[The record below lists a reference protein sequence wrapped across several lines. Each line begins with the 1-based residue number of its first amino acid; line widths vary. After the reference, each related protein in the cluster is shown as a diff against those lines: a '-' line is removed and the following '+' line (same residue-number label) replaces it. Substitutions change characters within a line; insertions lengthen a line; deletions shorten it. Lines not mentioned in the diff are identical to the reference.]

1 VAWTETGH
9 EEEEE
14 QGQHDQEE
22 IISSGRRERMKKT
35 ARARRAEADAD
46 ALWTEVYRPRSPDEV
61 CGNAMQMAALSKW
74 LGEWKEKRKRGR
86 GGDRAGPSPGSGE
99 DSGEESEYD
108 WVRFS
113 DDEED
118 GDARL
123 CNMAMLCGPPGVG
136 KTSAVYGCAKALG
149 YEVIEVNPSQ
159 LRSGAAIRRLFGEA
173 TQSHHVSSAETS
185 SKPGTDGI
193 TGGRKSPS
201 LDGLFPSDRAA
212 AGGRGRGRG

>member
-1 VAWTETGH
+1 
-9 EEEEE
+9 
-14 QGQHDQEE
+14 
-22 IISSGRRERMKKT
+22 MKCFH
-35 ARARRAEADAD
+35 
-46 ALWTEVYRPRSPDEV
+46 LQVYRPRSPDEV

-136 KTSAVYGCAKALG
+136 KTSAVYG
-149 YEVIEVNPSQ
+149 
-159 LRSGAAIRRLFGEA
+159 
-173 TQSHHVSSAETS
+173 
-185 SKPGTDGI
+185 
-193 TGGRKSPS
+193 
-201 LDGLFPSDRAA
+201 
-212 AGGRGRGRG
+212 